1 MMGLPTGTL
10 CRSASN
16 GPPSA
21 VNERVL
27 ATRSSRN
34 SSVSPALTAP
44 PASCASQMSA
54 RCAPTM
60 IGGYRI
66 WTGLGPSLQRVEVN
80 KLAVVFGRPQ
90 CAVKP
95 PSTGGATPSTRLAA
109 GLHNQRAAAATS
121 SGRPGRPIGWS
132 RIISFIAS
140 GWFSIMSAAMGVSIK
155 PGQTALM
162 RMPSGAESI
171 AALLVSPMTPCLV
184 AWYVARPACPTRPPR
199 EES

>member
-1 MMGLPTGTL
+1 M
-10 CRSASN
+10 RADHD
-16 GPPSA
+16 
-21 VNERVL
+21 R
-27 ATRSSRN
+27 
-34 SSVSPALTAP
+34 
-44 PASCASQMSA
+44 
-54 RCAPTM
+54 
-60 IGGYRI
+60 RI
-66 WTGLGPSLQRVEVN
+66 QDLDRLG
-80 KLAVVFGRPQ
+80 A
-90 CAVKP
+90 KP
-95 PSTGGATPSTRLAA
+95 AA
-109 GLHNQRAAAATS
+109 GRSQQVGRGIRATSVRREAAVHWRGHTEHEAGGRAAQPEGRCGDS

-171 AALLVSPMTPCLV
+171 AALLVSPITPCLV